1 MYFSVDW
8 SSSWLVALTI
18 ATSRSGAMLL
28 ATLAML
34 MLVWSFT
41 TPIALRMLNAM
52 VCFEST
58 LSSLDLRGDRKRE
71 RDGNEVLLR
80 RWMCGGDGIGI

>member
-58 LSSLDLRGDRKRE
+58 LQTKQKQKKKKNHKVKTRASWLRD
-71 RDGNEVLLR
+71 
-80 RWMCGGDGIGI
+80 